1 MRLIDADALLL
12 ELELLQDE
20 ADAKYHETDF
30 DSFYGGGCSMIQE
43 VIKGVEKQP
52 TTFDVDKVIGQLERD
67 KFIESE
73 TILSDIHQGYNAG
86 LSRAIE
92 IVKQGGKPHLIL
104 RDSETTYR
112 DCIKGLCVTAY
123 LIKWQ
128 SGLES
133 LSMCL
138 TM

>member
-1 MRLIDADALLL
+1 MRLIDVDALLL

-52 TTFDVDKVIGQLERD
+52 TAFDVDNVVEQLEKD
-67 KFIESE
+67 KFIDCE
-73 TILSDIHQGYNAG
+73 TVLSDVHQGYNAG

-92 IVKQGGKPHLIL
+92 IVKRGRK
-104 RDSETTYR
+104 ETVHDKRLY
-112 DCIKGLCVTAY
+112 D
-123 LIKWQ
+123 
-128 SGLES
+128 
-133 LSMCL
+133 
-138 TM
+138 

>member
-52 TTFDVDKVIGQLERD
+52 TAFEVDKVVEELEAEQQKYTAQALGTD
-67 KFIESE
+67 
-73 TILSDIHQGYNAG
+73 DIDTVF
-86 LSRAIE
+86 RCAINE
-92 IVKQGGKPHLIL
+92 VAMQTAIDIVKRGRKEQ
-104 RDSETTYR
+104 
-112 DCIKGLCVTAY
+112 
-123 LIKWQ
+123 
-128 SGLES
+128 
-133 LSMCL
+133 
-138 TM
+138 